1 MALHLEAVLPRP
13 AQEECR
19 QDGSTGLHR
28 VLATESLGCDGDQV
42 WPGIEALDYTEPI
55 RRELP
60 ALVSRRGFTS
70 ILDLPCGD
78 FHWFQRIDLPAGVRY
93 IGADIVEELTQD
105 LQRAHGSS
113 GREFIALDAV
123 SGQLPT
129 VDLWICRDLIFHL
142 PDDDVLRLID
152 NFIASGI
159 GHLLI
164 TSHAD
169 GGISNKN
176 TFIGGFRLINL
187 MNPPFRLPQPL
198 ERLIDY
204 VDPHPQRYLLLYSQQ
219 MLADWRRAR
228 IAR

>member
-1 MALHLEAVLPRP
+1 M
-13 AQEECR
+13 
-19 QDGSTGLHR
+19 
-28 VLATESLGCDGDQV
+28 
-42 WPGIEALDYTEPI
+42 
-55 RRELP
+55 
-60 ALVSRRGFTS
+60 SRRGFTS